1 MPENDDRLGAVLQ
14 IADDAAAGAM
24 RYWAEGQRMAGQWEK
39 SPGQPVS
46 DADLFVDGFL
56 RMKLGELMP
65 EAAWLS
71 EESVETPGRAE
82 KRAAWVVD
90 PIDGTRDFIRGRAG
104 WAVSIALVEDGEV
117 TIGILMA
124 PARGERWYATR
135 GGGAWRNGE
144 RLHCGSHPTLSR
156 ARVPA
161 DHLRGVD
168 IDYVLVPK
176 PNSIALRMAMVAS
189 DEADAVASFRWG
201 AEWDIAAA
209 SRIAQEAGAICTDVM
224 GRELRFNR
232 PNPRALGIL
241 CTVPQ
246 IHAAGVARLNERA
259 QAVLG
264 SDPQV

>member
-1 MPENDDRLGAVLQ
+1 LPESDERLAAVLA
-14 IADDAAAGAM
+14 IADEAGREAM
-24 RYWAEGQRMAGQWEK
+24 RFWSAGQRMERQWEK
-39 SPGQPVS
+39 EPGHPVS
-46 DADLFVDGFL
+46 DADLAVDALL
-56 RMKLGELMP
+56 RDRLGALMP
-65 EAAWLS
+65 DAAWLS

-82 KRAAWVVD
+82 RRAAWVVD

-117 TIGILMA
+117 TIAALIA
-124 PARGERWYATR
+124 PARAERWWAAP
-135 GGGAWRNGE
+135 GVGAWRNGE
-144 RLHCGSHPTLSR
+144 RLRCGTHPTLSR

-189 DEADAVASFRWG
+189 DEADAVASIRWG

-209 SRIAQEAGAICTDVM
+209 SRIAQEAGAIVTDVL
-224 GRELRFNR
+224 GRPLCFNR
-232 PNPRALGIL
+232 PDPRALGIL

-246 IHAAGVARLNERA
+246 IHAAGVARLRDRA
-259 QAVLG
+259 QAIMG
-264 SDPQV
+264 DDPQI